1 MSLMKTLS
9 KVAIGMA
16 ELKQAQHAQGAWS
29 ELAEAPTG
37 FAEAT
42 APFQGAG
49 NPLFGIGPAP
59 GVLGSL
65 LGGKTVPGSG
75 LGDLL
80 ESLDDS
86 NIQEK
91 LSGLADKSGASGVLA
106 SLLGMV
112 QRRSTKTPD
121 NSFGRVLNSAFDT
134 ADEPEIAPSADQEAA
149 AALLLR
155 AMINAAQSDGDLDD
169 RERDKLMGHL
179 GGDLGAEE
187 AAFVQ
192 AEILSPVD
200 LDTLVA
206 QTPPKLAPQ
215 VYAISVLGIDLDN
228 RSEAEYLD
236 TLAQR
241 FGMSADLVNHIHHKL
256 GVQPLYQ

>member
-1 MSLMKTLS
+1 MKTLS
-9 KVAIGMA
+9 KLAVGMA
-16 ELKQAQHAQGAWS
+16 ELKQAQHGPGDQGGLS
-29 ELAEAPTG
+29 DLANAPGG

-42 APFQGAG
+42 APFEGAG
-49 NPLFGIGPAP
+49 NPLRSGAVP
-59 GVLGSL
+59 GVLNGLL
-65 LGGKTVPGSG
+65 LGQNTAGHQ

-86 NIQEK
+86 AIQEK
-91 LSGLADKSGASGVLA
+91 LSGLAGKSGASGVLG
-106 SLLGMV
+106 SLLSMV
-112 QRRSTKTPD
+112 GRRPPD
-121 NSFGRVLNSAFDT
+121 KAENSFGRVLNSAFDQ
-134 ADEPEIAPSADQEAA
+134 ADEPEIPPNADQEAA

-155 AMINAAQSDGDLDD
+155 AMINAAQSDGELDD

-200 LDTLVA
+200 MDTLVA

-215 VYAISVLGIDLDN
+215 VYAISVLGIDLD
-228 RSEAEYLD
+228 RKSEAQYLD
-236 TLAQR
+236 KLARR
-241 FGMSADLVNHIHHKL
+241 FGMSTELVNHIHQRL
-256 GVQPLYQ
+256 GVPPLYM